1 MSYGKLLCV
10 LVAIVALGVGTI
22 VVQTEFVGK
31 TSAMDRE
38 RTAIV
43 VPNNSISRQQQ
54 QAEQKSEQQA
64 IRADCAALRK
74 MGATMNACTHQ

>member
-1 MSYGKLLCV
+1 MSYGKLLHV
-10 LVAIVALGVGTI
+10 LIAIVGLAVGAI

-43 VPNNSISRQQQ
+43 GPNSANSRQQQ
-54 QAEQKSEQQA
+54 QAEQKSEQRA

-74 MGATMNACTHQ
+74 MGATMNACVRK